1 MIRAIGPYLITFSIY
16 NGVFMRFVRLYA
28 YYEEWVHRRSYQDS
42 YSPSR
47 VSRQALT

>member
-1 MIRAIGPYLITFSIY
+1 
-16 NGVFMRFVRLYA
+16 LYA

-47 VSRQALT
+47 VSKQALT